1 MEDSMCLFSFRKRPS
16 STDNNMEI
24 SSSSVSGS
32 ESNSRNN
39 ERPLVSLPRQVC
51 TETKGEAS
59 MDNPLINLPETEL
72 RDLSRHHI
80 DSFENWS
87 RRLIDETL
95 KEHYGND
102 YFNFMIRE
110 DQPLVRSEIKKRIE
124 QRMADNPGRFPRKID
139 AILMED
145 IEYFLCR
152 DDLYNSHFKAVLEPF
167 YSGIAEV
174 RKVLERL
181 ISIRNKLSHGNTIS
195 IHEAEQCIC
204 YTGDFIA
211 VFKQYYSTVGKERDY
226 NVPVF
231 LRIKDSLGNDIIRE
245 DTRYEW
251 ELHFYGHT
259 APKIQLRSGER
270 YKIWVEVDSSFDSSF
285 YEIKW
290 IVKQDFRTVIN
301 KGTGNVI
308 DFTLTNK
315 NVSYA
320 PEIYIMLT
328 TKRDW
333 HRFHDV
339 DDSIKLDYERVLP
352 PIEDTY

>member
-1 MEDSMCLFSFRKRPS
+1 MCFLNFWKRVS
-16 STDNNMEI
+16 NADYDTEI
-24 SSSSVSGS
+24 RDSSVNNTEFDSGNK
-32 ESNSRNN
+32 EK
-39 ERPLVSLPRQVC
+39 VVTALPRQAY
-51 TETKGEAS
+51 TKLKGES
-59 MDNPLINLPETEL
+59 IMSNPLSNLTVTEL

-80 DSFENWS
+80 DTFENWS
-87 RRLIDETL
+87 RRLIDETF
-95 KEHYGND
+95 KKHYGND
-102 YFNFMIRE
+102 YFDCMIKE
-110 DQPLVRSEIKKRIE
+110 DQPLIRSEIKKRIE
-124 QRMADNPGRFPRKID
+124 QRMMDNPGRFPRKID

-152 DDLYNSHFKAVLEPF
+152 EDLYNSHFKAILEPF

-181 ISIRNKLSHGNTIS
+181 IPIRNKLSHGNTIS
-195 IHEAEQCIC
+195 IHEAEQCLC
-204 YTGDFIA
+204 YTGDFVA
-211 VFKQYYSTVGKERDY
+211 VFKQHYLTIGKERDY

-245 DTRYEW
+245 DSQYAW
-251 ELHFYGHT
+251 ELHFYGHS
-259 APKIQLRSGER
+259 APKIQLRSGDQ
-270 YKIWVEVDSSFDSSF
+270 YKLWVEVDSSFDSSF

-290 IVKQDFRTVIN
+290 IVKQDYTTLIK

-308 DFTLTNK
+308 EFALTNK

-320 PEIYIMLT
+320 PEIVIELT

-333 HRFHDV
+333 HRFHDI
-339 DDSIKLDYERVLP
+339 DDSIKLNYERVLP